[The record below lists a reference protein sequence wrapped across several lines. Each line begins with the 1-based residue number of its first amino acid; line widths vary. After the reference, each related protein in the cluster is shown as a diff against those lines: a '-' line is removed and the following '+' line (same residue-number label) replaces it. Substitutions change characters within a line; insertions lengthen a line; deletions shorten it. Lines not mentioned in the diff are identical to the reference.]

1 MNNNKENGVTVQQLK
16 AHFLQVMGVNPSKSE
31 EERILIETL
40 MEKLDHRNSDK
51 ITWAEFLKF
60 LDHEGMKREMVND
73 AQLYGIGVKRMKEKQ
88 RINLK

>member
-1 MNNNKENGVTVQQLK
+1 MGSNKQIGASIKLLK
-16 AHFLQVMGVNPSKSE
+16 KHFLEVMELDPNKNE
-31 EERILIETL
+31 KDNNLINNL

-73 AQLYGIGVKRMKEKQ
+73 A
-88 RINLK
+88 

>member
-1 MNNNKENGVTVQQLK
+1 
-16 AHFLQVMGVNPSKSE
+16 
-31 EERILIETL
+31 

-88 RINLK
+88 RINLKETPNQIEYYIDCCTYINFNNSFKFLLAIFENN

>member
-1 MNNNKENGVTVQQLK
+1 MVSGVPVSQLK
-16 AHFLQVMGVNPSKSE
+16 SHFLQVMGLDPSRNE
-31 EERILIETL
+31 EERTLIETL

-73 AQLYGIGVKRMKEKQ
+73 A
-88 RINLK
+88 

>member
-1 MNNNKENGVTVQQLK
+1 MTSNMQGGVDVEQLK
-16 AHFLQVMGVNPSKSE
+16 AHFLQVMGLEPSRSAEEKS
-31 EERILIETL
+31 LIESL

-73 AQLYGIGVKRMKEKQ
+73 AQLYGIGVKRMKEK
-88 RINLK
+88 